1 MSKLLSDFK
10 NEEELIEYLKEN
22 LITGSPK
29 QVTNLSFKNNF
40 KQEWFTNDFINNCI
54 DEIKKLEKE
63 TSSLQKLGLYLLLS
77 SAGVNFTDVSGI
89 K

>member
-10 NEEELIEYLKEN
+10 NEKELIEYLKEN

-29 QVTNLSFKNNF
+29 QATNLSFKNNF

-54 DEIKKLEKE
+54 DEIKKLEKK
-63 TSSLQKLGLYLLLS
+63 TSNLQKLGLYLLLS
-77 SAGVNFTDVSGI
+77 SGGVNFTDDSGI